1 MLQLRLHARP
11 SQRPKFTMTC
21 CFNSWEKALTN
32 VFANVAACQTP
43 PSATICHHL
52 PPSATI
58 IARSIEDGRM
68 GLPSHSRIVFK
79 NMTQYFAL
87 KPGARELPIASRSR
101 VPRIVDCGFPVP
113 SPFALP
119 SMESVLETAVGKRRG
134 G

>member
-1 MLQLRLHARP
+1 MWRP
-11 SQRPKFTMTC
+11 AKP
-21 CFNSWEKALTN
+21 
-32 VFANVAACQTP
+32 
-43 PSATICHHL
+43 HHL

-119 SMESVLETAVGKRRG
+119 SMESVLETAVVTTTLLMDAFFVSPSLSSQPAGKDDSSMMNKG
-134 G
+134 D